1 MPPTGVHFNGGVNMP
16 DAETVFRELAQRV
29 GDLAHA
35 YPDGETGALSGWAT
49 FPGPALRAS
58 EGIVEGEPRSFMRT
72 NDEWPQLTV
81 ADGADEVRVGDLGYT
96 EEYLA
101 SYEVFCR
108 LRDEG
113 VIPAGVRFQVQ
124 LPTPTA
130 PLVLLVR
137 PEDHATL
144 YGPLES
150 AIFADLKRFLA
161 AVPHD
166 DVEVQW
172 DVAAEFGFLEDV
184 DWYKFGEFR
193 DPGSVVPKLV
203 RCIDEVPQD
212 VRVGLHL
219 CYGDYKHGHESEPES
234 LGTQVKLVNDAA
246 AAAHR
251 RIDFVGFTVPQNRDD
266 AGFFEPLQE
275 LRTEGVGRLYFG
287 IVPYYPS
294 KQPQGTIA
302 RQAAHIDRYVAD
314 WGVCTEC
321 GMARH
326 EADTVPSLLD
336 LHRSIVEAVSV

>member
-1 MPPTGVHFNGGVNMP
+1 MPATDVHFNGAVNMP
-16 DAETVFRELAQRV
+16 DAETVFRELASRV

-35 YPDGETGALSGWAT
+35 YPDGETGPLNRWAMYPLDALLAT
-49 FPGPALRAS
+49 
-58 EGIVEGEPRSFMRT
+58 EGLADAGVRRFMRT
-72 NDEWPQLTV
+72 NDEFPQV
-81 ADGADEVRVGDLGYT
+81 KIEDGVDEIRMSDLGYT
-96 EEYLA
+96 DLFLA
-101 SYEVFCR
+101 GYELFGR

-113 VIPAGVRFQVQ
+113 VIPASVRFQVQ

-130 PLVLLVR
+130 PLSLLVR
-137 PEDHATL
+137 PQDFARL

-150 AIFADLKRFLA
+150 AMFADLERFLA

-172 DVAAEFGFLEDV
+172 DVAAEFSLLEDE

-193 DPGSVVPKLV
+193 DPDSVVPNLA
-203 RCIDEVPQD
+203 RCIDVVPED

-246 AAAHR
+246 GAAHR
-251 RIDFVGFTVPQNRDD
+251 RIDFAAFTVPQNRDD
-266 AGFFEPLQE
+266 EEFFEPLKE
-275 LRTEGVGRLYFG
+275 LRPESVGRSYFG

-294 KQPQGTIA
+294 RQPQGTVA
-302 RQAAHIDRYVAD
+302 RQAANIDRYVAD

-321 GMARH
+321 GMGRH
-326 EADTVPSLLD
+326 EAETVPNLLD
-336 LHRSIVEAVSV
+336 LHRSIVENVAV